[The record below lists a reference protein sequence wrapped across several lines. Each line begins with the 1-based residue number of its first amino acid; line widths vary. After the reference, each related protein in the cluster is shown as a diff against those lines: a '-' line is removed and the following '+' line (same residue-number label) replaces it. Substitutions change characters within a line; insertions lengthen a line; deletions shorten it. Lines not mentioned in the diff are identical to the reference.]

1 MSSDKIRPK
10 MLLKIF
16 LNLLFLLIFLLN
28 NHNAESGENVRYVN
42 SSSKKKLII
51 IRDDEWRNIDNGAD
65 FKSIRLKRS
74 DTGFDIIIK
83 FLRMDLTVIE
93 ARVLYSKN
101 PETNFQ
107 NVKNI
112 AEKDNII
119 AAINGSFFDM
129 NGNPLGLL
137 IADSKTIN
145 NRVVTHSIYSG
156 IFYVK
161 DDVPFIVY
169 RDNFTPVGVTQAL
182 QVGPILIA
190 DGKDTEGFKDIHSI
204 HYRSGIAIDN
214 AGRVIIYATD
224 TNYKGISLYEIRHIM
239 RLPDISCVNVL
250 NLDGGGSTQMYIS
263 TPSFSDY
270 IAGNTDIPVAIG
282 FYRR

>member
-1 MSSDKIRPK
+1 MLSKI
-10 MLLKIF
+10 L
-16 LNLLFLLIFLLN
+16 LNLIIILIFLPHNLN
-28 NHNAESGENVRYVN
+28 AGDGENVRYI
-42 SSSKKKLII
+42 SSFSGKKLVII
-51 IRDDEWRNIDNGAD
+51 GDDKWRNIDNGVD
-65 FKSIRLKRS
+65 FKSIKLKRS
-74 DTGFDIIIK
+74 DSGLDIIIK
-83 FLRMDLTVIE
+83 LLRMDLKLIK

-119 AAINGSFFDM
+119 AAINGSFFDI

-137 IADSKTIN
+137 IVDGKTIN

-161 DDVPFIVY
+161 DDVPYIVY
-169 RDNFTPVGVTQAL
+169 RDNFTPAGVTQAL

-190 DGKDTEGFKDIHSI
+190 DGKDTEGFKDMHSI
-204 HYRSGIAIDN
+204 HYRSGIAIDDS
-214 AGRVIIYATD
+214 GRVIIYATD
-224 TNYKGISLYEIRHIM
+224 TNYNGISLHEVRQVM
-239 RLPDISCVNVL
+239 RLPDIGCINVL

-263 TPSFSDY
+263 TPSFSDH
-270 IAGNTDIPVAIG
+270 IAGSADIPVVIG

>member
-1 MSSDKIRPK
+1 MLSKI
-10 MLLKIF
+10 L
-16 LNLLFLLIFLLN
+16 LNLIIILIFLPHNLN
-28 NHNAESGENVRYVN
+28 AGDGENIRYI
-42 SSSKKKLII
+42 SSFYGKKLVII
-51 IRDDEWRNIDNGAD
+51 GDDKWRNIDNGVD
-65 FKSIRLKRS
+65 FKSIKLKRS
-74 DTGFDIIIK
+74 ESGLDIIIK
-83 FLRMDLTVIE
+83 LLRMDLKLIK
-93 ARVLYSKN
+93 ARILYSKN

-112 AEKDNII
+112 VEKYNAI
-119 AAINGSFFDM
+119 AAINGSFFDI

-137 IADSKTIN
+137 IVDGKTIN

-161 DDVPFIVY
+161 DDVPYIVY

-190 DGKDTEGFKDIHSI
+190 DGKDTEGFKDMHSI
-204 HYRSGIAIDN
+204 HYRSGIAIDDS
-214 AGRVIIYATD
+214 GRVIIYVTD
-224 TNYKGISLYEIRHIM
+224 TNYKGISLYEIRQVM
-239 RLPDISCVNVL
+239 RLPDIGCINVL

-263 TPSFSDY
+263 TPSFSDH
-270 IAGNTDIPVAIG
+270 IAGSADIPVVIG